1 MTSKTPSEKGYRLP
15 AEWEPHEA
23 TWISWPQPD
32 CNSFPGSYERVI
44 PTFVAM
50 AEALAESE
58 IVRINVMN
66 SEQEKTVRSLLKS
79 CPRERVEFFTFPPMS
94 HGAVTTVRSFLT
106 STNAPHLAALNFGF
120 NAWGYKLS
128 PFDEDNAVPPPWLRH
143 SVFLFSILGILFWRG
158 DQSTATGLVQSLR
171 PRAVF

>member
-1 MTSKTPSEKGYRLP
+1 MTSKTPAEKGYRLP

-58 IVRINVMN
+58 IVRINVKDAA
-66 SEQEKTVRSLLKS
+66 QEKTVRALLKS
-79 CPRERVEFFTFPPMS
+79 CPRERVEFFHIPTDEPWCRD
-94 HGAVTTVRSFLT
+94 HGPIFLT
-106 STNAPHLAALNFGF
+106 NTKSPHLAALNFGF
-120 NAWGYKLS
+120 NAWGYKVS
-128 PFDEDNAVPPPWLRH
+128 PFDEDNAVPPAGAKA
-143 SVFLFSILGILFWRG
+143 LGIPVFDFADFVLEG
-158 DQSTATGLVQSLR
+158 GSIDGYGLGTIITTES
-171 PRAVF
+171 